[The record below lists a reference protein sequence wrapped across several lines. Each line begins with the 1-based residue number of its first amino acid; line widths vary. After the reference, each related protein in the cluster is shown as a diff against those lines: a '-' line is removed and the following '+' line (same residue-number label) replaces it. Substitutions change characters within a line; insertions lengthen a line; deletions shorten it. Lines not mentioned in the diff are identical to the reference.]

1 MRANETT
8 TNGVVVCAFF
18 KKYEIFKIQL
28 HMALVFSL
36 FSLFLVLLL
45 SCGITERHRTR
56 DSAASLSLFSP

>member
-8 TNGVVVCAFF
+8 TNGVVVCAFL

-36 FSLFLVLLL
+36 FSLFLVLL
-45 SCGITERHRTR
+45 SYGITERHRTR